1 MRFRSF
7 AAFGAFAI
15 AACSD
20 ASIPTAVPTMQA
32 AGGSSNLASES
43 GTYLVAFRGKMD
55 DDFANSV
62 AKLGGNVLWAHSGV
76 GLAAI
81 EGISASAASTLAI
94 RKDVA
99 AFEPDAYT
107 VIEEPND
114 ATVEAAAAGS
124 VESTSNPAGA
134 FFFGRQWNMRAIH
147 ANEAWA
153 AGKLGSASTRV
164 GILDTGIGYT
174 HLDLA
179 GLVDLAASRSF
190 LSAAENKRVTDTFGA
205 TTNLV
210 ADLHYHGTHVAS
222 TVSSNALA
230 AAGVASKVKLVGLK
244 VCAPGTPN
252 VDPNKA
258 FVASCPSSA
267 VLGAVLYAA
276 DIGLDVINMSL
287 GGAFNRRDA
296 SARGGDSPSFLAII
310 NSVFN
315 YAYHKGTAVVVSA
328 GNSSFDMDHLGN
340 GYVTYCDA
348 PHVICV
354 AATGPTSG
362 GTAGPWPNTDA
373 PAYYT
378 NFGRSGITVAAP
390 GGSGTIAIVSGKPP
404 VVTPTFV
411 YAACSKFTIVT
422 GFTVCQ
428 TGTFVLGLQGTSMAA
443 PHVTGLAAIIAGEVG
458 HNPDAIRER
467 LTGTADD
474 LGGTGTDPFYGRG
487 RINAAHAMGVSY

>member
-15 AACSD
+15 AACSE
-20 ASIPTAVPTMQA
+20 ANLPTAVSTMQA
-32 AGGSSNLASES
+32 VGGSASLADAS
-43 GTYLVAFRGKMD
+43 GTYLVAFRGGVPA
-55 DDFANSV
+55 DFANSV
-62 AKLGGNVLWAHSGV
+62 AKLGGNVMWAHDGV
-76 GLAAI
+76 GLAAV
-81 EGISASAASTLAI
+81 EGISTSSASTLAS

-99 AFEPDAYT
+99 AFEPDMVT
-107 VIEEPND
+107 IIDEPTD
-114 ATVEAAAAGS
+114 AAVESVAAGS
-124 VESTSNPAGA
+124 VESTANPAGA
-134 FFFGRQWNMRAIH
+134 FFFARQWHLRAIH
-147 ANEAWA
+147 ANEMWA
-153 AGKLGSASTRV
+153 AGKLGNATTRV

-174 HLDLA
+174 HADLA
-179 GLVDLAASRSF
+179 GLVDLTASRSF

-244 VCAPGTPN
+244 VCSPGFPN
-252 VDPNKA
+252 DTASKA

-267 VLGAVLYAA
+267 VLGAVLYAS

-315 YAYHKGTAVVVSA
+315 YAHKKGTAVVVSA
-328 GNSSFDMDHLGN
+328 GNSSYDIDHLGN

-362 GTAGPWPNTDA
+362 GSAGPWPNIDA

-390 GGSGTIAIVSGKPP
+390 GGSGTIALVAGKPT
-404 VVTPTFV
+404 VVTPTFT
-411 YAACSKFTIVT
+411 YAACSRFTIVT

-428 TGTFVLGLQGTSMAA
+428 TGTFVLGLQGTSMSA

-458 HNPDAIRER
+458 HNPDAIRDR
-467 LTGTADD
+467 LTSTADD
-474 LGGTGTDPFYGRG
+474 LGAVGTDPFYGRG